1 MAIECA
7 DVIIGYETYLNII
20 TPLLEGKE
28 VISSGMMQEIERC
41 SQAIEMAS
49 EGRVVALVSGGDPG
63 IYGMAGLV
71 FEILSAE
78 EGKSISS
85 EEKDKNFRPQTSEL
99 QNFRTS
105 ELFVE
110 VIPGIAAL
118 NAAASRLGAPLMHDF
133 ASISLSDLLT
143 PWDVIV
149 KRLEASAASNFVI
162 VLYNPKSKKR
172 TEQIKIAHEIIS
184 KYRNPETPVG
194 IVRHATKPEE
204 EIVITTLGQM
214 LKHKIDMQSIIIIG
228 NSQTFIWKNWMVTPR
243 GYGNKFKIAG

>member
-1 MAIECA
+1 MAVEGA
-7 DVIIGYETYLNII
+7 DVIIGYETYLNLI

-41 SQAIEMAS
+41 NKAIEIAF
-49 EGRVVALVSGGDPG
+49 EGKVVALISGGDPG

-71 FEILSAE
+71 LELLKNSNKFGVA
-78 EGKSISS
+78 SS
-85 EEKDKNFRPQTSEL
+85 ERRQILKTPNSKLQTIY
-99 QNFRTS
+99 
-105 ELFVE
+105 VE

-149 KRLEASAASNFVI
+149 KRLEASAVSDFVI
-162 VLYNPKSKKR
+162 VLYNPKSKRR

-194 IVRHATKPEE
+194 IVRDATKPDET
-204 EIVITTLGQM
+204 IVVTTLGQM

-243 GYGNKFKIAG
+243 GYGNKLKRIQN